1 MWAYFNGEFVPKDD
15 PLVRLEDRGLTFGD
29 GIFEV
34 IRTIHGEALFFEEH
48 LDRMIASAGFFGLPF
63 HYRSEDLHDA
73 ARELIRRN
81 GITDG
86 ELFLELTR
94 GVDRHRDHRFP
105 GSDTQPTFFMLAFQ
119 LRPIPPESWEQGV
132 RVITY
137 PDLRGLLCEHKT
149 LNLLP
154 NVRAKNA
161 AYTRGAYEAVM
172 FRVEGRG
179 RYVTEGGS
187 SSYFCVLGGRVLTPE
202 IDNILPGITRA
213 KVIFLARQ
221 EGLEVIETRLML
233 DALLRAE
240 EVFLASTVSRVMPV
254 RAVDDRR
261 FPAPGPVTRR
271 MMECFGRIFPPPPT
285 APSGPTSGS
294 ARMMI

>member
-1 MWAYFNGEFVPKDD
+1 MWAYFNGRFVPKDE
-15 PLVRLEDRGLTFGD
+15 PLIRLEDRGLTFGD

-34 IRTIHGEALFFEEH
+34 IRTIGGEVFFFDEH
-48 LDRMIASAGFFGLPF
+48 LNRMIASAGFLGLPF
-63 HYRSEDLHDA
+63 RQRVEDLHA
-73 ARELIRRN
+73 AALELIRRN

-86 ELFLELTR
+86 ELYLQLTR
-94 GVDRHRDHRFP
+94 GVDRRRDHRLP
-105 GSDTQPTFFMLAFQ
+105 GADTEPTFFMLAFQ
-119 LRPIPPESWEQGV
+119 LRPIPADSWTRGV

-161 AYTRGAYEAVM
+161 AYAKGAYEAMM
-172 FRVEGRG
+172 FRVEARG

-187 SSYFCVLGGRVLTPE
+187 SSYFCVLNGRILTPE
-202 IDNILPGITRA
+202 IDNILPGITRG
-213 KVIFLARQ
+213 KVIDFARE
-221 EGLEVIETRLML
+221 EGFDVIETRVML

-240 EVFLASTVSRVMPV
+240 EVFLASTVSRVMSV
-254 RAVDDRR
+254 RAVDDHE

-271 MMECFGRIFPPPPT
+271 LMDGYARIFPPPATPPAT
-285 APSGPTSGS
+285 PPA
-294 ARMMI
+294 ARPAS